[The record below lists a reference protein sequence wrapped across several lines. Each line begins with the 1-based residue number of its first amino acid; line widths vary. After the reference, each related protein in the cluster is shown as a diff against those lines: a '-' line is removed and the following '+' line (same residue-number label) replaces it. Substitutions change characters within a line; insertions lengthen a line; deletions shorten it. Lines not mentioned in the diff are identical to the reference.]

1 MSVMVSSM
9 SAHNDGMPPTSPL
22 ISVSSVEQLAASI
35 TASINIGVLVPG
47 VQLSEVA
54 LAQQYGVS
62 RNTLREA
69 FRLLARDGLV
79 EHVPHRGVFVRTMT
93 AHDLKDI
100 YAYRRFVELG
110 AITYAYSD
118 AHRTLDCL
126 RRMRVACDH
135 GEAGML
141 AENWIDV
148 GNANVDFHQAIVD
161 FVGSAFLT
169 RNAFLVHPNGNDVHA
184 PFVKKNRHIV
194 NLLATGEV
202 AAARDELS
210 TYLDRAESINLKL
223 VADGNEDSE

>member
-22 ISVSSVEQLAASI
+22 TSVSSVEQLAASI

-118 AHRTLDCL
+118 ATFNCTAMS
-126 RRMRVACDH
+126 RRIETTIANAKAAPSLPVNTAVCVRNPGPMALVAMRKMAPRRAVRVDALAAACPSV
-135 GEAGML
+135 GPCC
-141 AENWIDV
+141 DV
-148 GNANVDFHQAIVD
+148 CSGKA
-161 FVGSAFLT
+161 
-169 RNAFLVHPNGNDVHA
+169 HA
-184 PFVKKNRHIV
+184 PI
-194 NLLATGEV
+194 L
-202 AAARDELS
+202 
-210 TYLDRAESINLKL
+210 
-223 VADGNEDSE
+223 

>member
-1 MSVMVSSM
+1 M
-9 SAHNDGMPPTSPL
+9 
-22 ISVSSVEQLAASI
+22 EQLAASI

-110 AITYAYSD
+110 AMTYAYSD

-148 GNANVDFHQAIVD
+148 GNANVGFRGIRLFDQECAHCARTITAGV
-161 FVGSAFLT
+161 
-169 RNAFLVHPNGNDVHA
+169 PCA
-184 PFVKKNRHIV
+184 PQRQ
-194 NLLATGEV
+194 
-202 AAARDELS
+202 
-210 TYLDRAESINLKL
+210 
-223 VADGNEDSE
+223 